1 MARPPVPR
9 AGAAKPGQGGAK
21 KKPAPAGAAQSQR
34 PKAPAAGK
42 KSGKHA
48 TLVLAV
54 LAMLV
59 LALFERPICLL
70 LLLALVP
77 TMLAWL
83 VDDTPG
89 QSLIR
94 TVAPLNLASSLPFA
108 IKLWHEHNSLDQVFD
123 FMSGR
128 ATWIALYGA
137 ATFGWMLYY
146 LAPAVI
152 STVVQRRIERLRDN
166 AIDRQQ
172 ALKDEW
178 GDDVEK

>member
-1 MARPPVPR
+1 MARPPASR
-9 AGAAKPGQGGAK
+9 AGAVKAGQGMK
-21 KKPAPAGAAQSQR
+21 KLGAPAGGAQGQR
-34 PKAPAAGK
+34 PNAPAAASNGK
-42 KSGKHA
+42 NT
-48 TLVLAV
+48 TLVLAIV
-54 LAMLV
+54 LMLV

-108 IKLWHEHNSLDQVFD
+108 LKLWHEHNSLDQVFA
-123 FMSGR
+123 FMSSST
-128 ATWIALYGA
+128 TWVALYGA

-152 STVVQRRIERLRDN
+152 TTVVQRRIERLRDG
-166 AIDRQQ
+166 ALDRQK

>member
-1 MARPPVPR
+1 MARPPAPH
-9 AGAAKPGQGGAK
+9 AGAVKSGQGGRK
-21 KKPAPAGAAQSQR
+21 KNSAPDVAQSQR
-34 PKAPAAGK
+34 PKAPAVGK
-42 KSGKHA
+42 NGKNA

-54 LAMLV
+54 VVMLV

-108 IKLWHEHNSLDQVFD
+108 IKLWHEHNSLDQVFV
-123 FMSGR
+123 FMSAG
-128 ATWIALYGA
+128 ATWVALYGA

-152 STVVQRRIERLRDN
+152 STVVQRRIERLRDG
-166 AIDRQQ
+166 ALDRQK

-178 GDDVEK
+178 GNEVEQ

>member
-1 MARPPVPR
+1 MARPPASR
-9 AGAAKPGQGGAK
+9 AGAAKKSG
-21 KKPAPAGAAQSQR
+21 APAGAQGQR
-34 PKAPAAGK
+34 PQAPAAAKNGK
-42 KSGKHA
+42 NT
-48 TLVLAV
+48 TLVLAIV
-54 LAMLV
+54 LMLV

-94 TVAPLNLASSLPFA
+94 TVAPLNLTSALPFA
-108 IKLWHEHNSLDQVFD
+108 LKLWHEHNSLDQVFV
-123 FMSGR
+123 FMSSST
-128 ATWIALYGA
+128 TWVALYGA
-137 ATFGWMLYY
+137 AVFGWMLYY

-152 STVVQRRIERLRDN
+152 TTVVQRRIERLRD
-166 AIDRQQ
+166 AALERQK

>member
-1 MARPPVPR
+1 MARPPASR
-9 AGAAKPGQGGAK
+9 AGAVKAGRAAQKPVVAQDQR
-21 KKPAPAGAAQSQR
+21 PNAPAVA
-34 PKAPAAGK
+34 KNGK
-42 KSGKHA
+42 NT
-48 TLVLAV
+48 TLILAIV
-54 LAMLV
+54 AMLV

-108 IKLWHEHNSLDQVFD
+108 IKLWHEHNSLDQVFV

-128 ATWIALYGA
+128 ATWVALYGA
-137 ATFGWMLYY
+137 AVFGWMLYY

-152 STVVQRRIERLRDN
+152 TTVVQRRIERLRDD
-166 AIDRQQ
+166 ALDRQK

>member
-1 MARPPVPR
+1 MARQSAPR
-9 AGAAKPGQGGAK
+9 AAAGK
-21 KKPAPAGAAQSQR
+21 APRGKAG
-34 PKAPAAGK
+34 APAALPGSRPQAAPV
-42 KSGKHA
+42 KSGKNA
-48 TLVLAV
+48 TLALAIV
-54 LAMLV
+54 VMMV

-70 LLLALVP
+70 MLFALVP

-108 IKLWHEHNSLDQVFD
+108 IKLWHEHNSLAQVFA
-123 FMSGR
+123 FLSG
-128 ATWIALYGA
+128 TYIWVALYGA
-137 ATFGWMLYY
+137 AVFGWMLYY

-152 STVVQRRIERLRDN
+152 TTVVTRRIERTRE
-166 AIDRQQ
+166 AAVERQK

-178 GDDVEK
+178 GEEVEK

>member
-1 MARPPVPR
+1 MARPPATR
-9 AGAAKPGQGGAK
+9 TSAARPVSTGK
-21 KKPAPAGAAQSQR
+21 QR
-34 PKAPAAGK
+34 NAPAAAGQGERQNAPVARKNGK
-42 KSGKHA
+42 NA
-48 TLVLAV
+48 TLVLGIV
-54 LAMLV
+54 VMLV

-70 LLLALVP
+70 LVLALVP

-108 IKLWHEHNSLDQVFD
+108 IKLWHEHTSLDQVFV

-166 AIDRQQ
+166 AIERQK

-178 GDDVEK
+178 GDEVEK

>member
-1 MARPPVPR
+1 MARPPASR
-9 AGAAKPGQGGAK
+9 AGVVKAAGQGAK
-21 KKPAPAGAAQSQR
+21 KAG
-34 PKAPAAGK
+34 APAAQVQRPIAPVAGK
-42 KSGKHA
+42 NGKNT
-48 TLVLAV
+48 TLMLAIVL
-54 LAMLV
+54 MLV

-108 IKLWHEHNSLDQVFD
+108 IKLWHEHNSLEQVFS
-123 FMSGR
+123 FMS
-128 ATWIALYGA
+128 ASTTWVALYGA
-137 ATFGWMLYY
+137 AVFGWMLYY

-152 STVVQRRIERLRDN
+152 TTVVQRRIERLRDV
-166 AIDRQQ
+166 ALERQK